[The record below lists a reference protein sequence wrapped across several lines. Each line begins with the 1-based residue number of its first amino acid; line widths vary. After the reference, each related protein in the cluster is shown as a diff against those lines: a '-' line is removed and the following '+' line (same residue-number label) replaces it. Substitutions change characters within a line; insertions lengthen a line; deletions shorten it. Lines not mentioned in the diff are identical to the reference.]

1 MSEPRLDPA
10 HHARYAR
17 QIRLAGF
24 GETAQATL
32 LESHVLVIGAGG
44 LGAPV
49 LSYLAALGVGTIS
62 VIDPDIVELSNLHR
76 QVIHT
81 EAAVGARKVD
91 SARERMSGINSSVD
105 IRTHPVLLTA
115 DNALELLR
123 GADIVIDGTDNF
135 ATRYL
140 ANDACEILGIPLVWG
155 TILGFDGQVAVFDSR
170 SGATLRDLYP
180 EVPAPGSVPDC
191 SVAGVLGPLCGSIGS
206 AMAMEAVKMLT
217 GIGTPLVN
225 AVAVHSSLDAGWET
239 IPVSPIPGRER
250 VTDLRAHLVD
260 YAKHTFGTESEQ
272 ADGQGPR
279 CEAKGRD
286 LGPAALDWAQLGPE
300 ATLVDVRDDDEISAG
315 MVPGATHVPMAELLD
330 DPSRLPR
337 PDAAETTDGVGV
349 ALYCRAGIRSA
360 RAAAQLR
367 ADGIAVTSIN
377 GGYLAYLSQAADR
390 SE

>member
-1 MSEPRLDPA
+1 
-10 HHARYAR
+10 
-17 QIRLAGF
+17 
-24 GETAQATL
+24 
-32 LESHVLVIGAGG
+32 
-44 LGAPV
+44 
-49 LSYLAALGVGTIS
+49 
-62 VIDPDIVELSNLHR
+62 
-76 QVIHT
+76 
-81 EAAVGARKVD
+81 
-91 SARERMSGINSSVD
+91 
-105 IRTHPVLLTA
+105 
-115 DNALELLR
+115 
-123 GADIVIDGTDNF
+123 
-135 ATRYL
+135 
-140 ANDACEILGIPLVWG
+140 
-155 TILGFDGQVAVFDSR
+155 
-170 SGATLRDLYP
+170 
-180 EVPAPGSVPDC
+180 
-191 SVAGVLGPLCGSIGS
+191 
-206 AMAMEAVKMLT
+206 MLT

-260 YAKHTFGTESEQ
+260 YAQHTFGSESEQ
-272 ADGQGPR
+272 ADGHGPR

-315 MVPGATHVPMAELLD
+315 MVPGATHVPMADLLD

-390 SE
+390 SV